1 MVVLFP
7 EGVVK
12 ALPIV
17 FGSILLAACE
27 PSLADAR
34 LETLASGAA
43 VGAAPTFRIAQ
54 IYSSLDGSTQFIRL
68 NETDGL
74 NGQHHF
80 AGLALTST
88 HSGITKQ
95 FVFPSDLPTD
105 QTAYL
110 SILVAASPQGYVSGA
125 LPDAGNPGAWWPSNF
140 SPDFVIPARFLA
152 TDGGS
157 IDFAG
162 VDRMSYASLPTDGA
176 NGLDRDL
183 SVAPA
188 IVAPSYCMPPTVGY
202 MGPHRCGSF
211 TIYPPAVSALEYYD
225 ASLDHFFYTAS
236 APDIDALD
244 SGRFAGWQRTG
255 YMFVIRTSTTNFIG
269 APLGVQPVCR
279 FYIPPEL
286 GDSHFFSASS
296 EECEQVQQRFPAFV
310 LEAAAAFY
318 VWRPY
323 DASASLCESPW
334 DYAGLVPVYRLWNGR
349 ADSNHRYTTDKA
361 VRDAMVAR
369 GYTAEGDGPDAIA
382 FCSG

>member
-1 MVVLFP
+1 MKLVRS
-7 EGVVK
+7 
-12 ALPIV
+12 LP
-17 FGSILLAACE
+17 STLAALILVAVASW
-27 PSLADAR
+27 PA
-34 LETLASGAA
+34 LASAAA
-43 VGAAPTFRIAQ
+43 VGAVPSFRIAQ

-68 NETDGL
+68 SETDGL

-88 HSGITKQ
+88 HNGITKQ

-110 SILVAASPQGYVSGA
+110 SILVAASPQGYVNGM
-125 LPDAGNPGAWWPSNF
+125 LPLSDPHYFWEWNI
-140 SPDFVIPARFLA
+140 SPDFVIQARFLA

-162 VDRMSYASLPTDGA
+162 VDHISYASLPTDGENA
-176 NGLDRDL
+176 LDHDL
-183 SVAPA
+183 SVGPA
-188 IVAPSYCMPPTVGY
+188 VVAPSYCIPNGY
-202 MGPHRCGSF
+202 PSQCGSF
-211 TIYPPAVSALEYYD
+211 TIFPPAVSVLEYYN

-236 APDIDALD
+236 APEIDVLD
-244 SGRFAGWQRTG
+244 NGLFIGWQRTG
-255 YMFVIRTSTTNFIG
+255 YTFRVQASTTNIAG
-269 APLGVQPVCR
+269 DPVGVQPVCR

-310 LEAAAAFY
+310 LETAAAFY

-323 DASASLCESPW
+323 DANASLCESPW
-334 DYAGLVPVYRLWNGR
+334 DYAGLIPVYRLWNGR
-349 ADSNHRYTTDKA
+349 TDHRYTTDKA
-361 VRDAMVAR
+361 VRDAMVAQ
-369 GYTAEGDGPDAIA
+369 GYIAEGDGPDAIA